1 MKEIK
6 DQKKKN
12 ADFGKIDGAS
22 QVALVIKNLASSAGE
37 VRDMG
42 SIPGVRRSPG
52 EWHGNPL

>member
-6 DQKKKN
+6 DKKKN
-12 ADFGKIDGAS
+12 ADFGKIDGTS

-42 SIPGVRRSPG
+42 LIPGVGRSPG